1 MNTRALS
8 DTTILDTAG
17 GDVRLGDLWRDH
29 PAVMVWLRHFG
40 CLYCREQAVEMTAAI
55 PDIEAQGASLA
66 FIGNGS
72 PRAAAWF
79 KKKFVPSATVL
90 TDPDLA
96 SYRVI
101 GARSGVFNTL
111 GPRTWGAGVRALRSG
126 ARQSSVRGHPF
137 QQGGVLVMAPGDVVV
152 YSYLSHR
159 AGDHPSVADV
169 LTALRGATTPAIRQP
184 A

>member
-1 MNTRALS
+1 
-8 DTTILDTAG
+8 
-17 GDVRLGDLWRDH
+17 
-29 PAVMVWLRHFG
+29 
-40 CLYCREQAVEMTAAI
+40 VEMPAAI

-90 TDPDLA
+90 TDPELA

>member
-90 TDPDLA
+90 TDPELA

-169 LTALRGATTPAIRQP
+169 LTALGRVAAPAVQLP